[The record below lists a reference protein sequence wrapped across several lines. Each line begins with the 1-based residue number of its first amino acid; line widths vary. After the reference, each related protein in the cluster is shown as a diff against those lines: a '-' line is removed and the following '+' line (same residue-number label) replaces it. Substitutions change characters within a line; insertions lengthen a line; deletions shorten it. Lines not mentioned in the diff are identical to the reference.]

1 MNIITSP
8 KSTMNIAA
16 NPDGTFRVEMQMQLV
31 VDVPADQIMGFVKA
45 HDTIRD
51 SVLKVTK
58 EVSDAVHQVNR
69 ERLLA
74 SLRANLP
81 LKSNLPLIAHSD
93 AETIMRA
100 VEDAEKQ
107 FGRLERLKM
116 IKYVKETLGLGL
128 REAKDAIDIVFP
140 FVQQ

>member
-74 SLRANLP
+74 SLRAKVN
-81 LKSNLPLIAHSD
+81 SN
-93 AETIMRA
+93 AETIMEV
-100 VEDAEKQ
+100 VEDAEKR

>member
-8 KSTMNIAA
+8 KSTMNISA
-16 NPDGTFRVEMQMQLV
+16 NPDGTFRVDMQMQLV
-31 VDVPADQIMGFVKA
+31 VDVPASQIMGFVKA

-58 EVSDAVHQVNR
+58 EVGDAVHRANR
-69 ERLLA
+69 ERLMG
-74 SLRANLP
+74 
-81 LKSNLPLIAHSD
+81 LIKAHSMTKFVS

-100 VEDAEKQ
+100 VEDAEKR

-116 IKYVKETLGLGL
+116 IKYVKEMLGLGL
-128 REAKDAIDIVFP
+128 REAKDAVDIVFP
-140 FVQQ
+140 LVQQ

>member
-51 SVLKVTK
+51 SVLKVTR

-74 SLRANLP
+74 SLRANV
-81 LKSNLPLIAHSD
+81 NYN
-93 AETIMRA
+93 AETIMEV
-100 VEDAEKQ
+100 VEDAEKT

-116 IKYVKETLGLGL
+116 VKYVKETLGLSL
-128 REAKDAIDIVFP
+128 KEAKDAIDIVFP